1 MPYYPSSWNVHY
13 ICFTPARY
21 EKRCTAWDCTSIHP
35 IQRFVRVH
43 PFFHSLRS
51 HRARGTPSHHLS
63 RTVQLDWFRIFTW
76 PWFIT
81 VRYLLLLLSPFRYHS
96 PLSKICAIGSKAL
109 GPEVKGPGSG
119 WSGHLDGASSF
130 GMDSYPHLMWIV
142 AKVGNTLGCGDIGL
156 LYSVM
161 VSDRILQVQQN
172 IV

>member
-35 IQRFVRVH
+35 IHRFVCVH

-81 VRYLLLLLSPFRYHS
+81 VRYLLLLLSPFCYHS

-109 GPEVKGPGSG
+109 GPRLKDLGQAGVVI
-119 WSGHLDGASSF
+119 WMAHRHLEWTVIHSS
-130 GMDSYPHLMWIV
+130 
-142 AKVGNTLGCGDIGL
+142 CGL
-156 LYSVM
+156 LRRSE
-161 VSDRILQVQQN
+161 ILWVVG
-172 IV
+172 I